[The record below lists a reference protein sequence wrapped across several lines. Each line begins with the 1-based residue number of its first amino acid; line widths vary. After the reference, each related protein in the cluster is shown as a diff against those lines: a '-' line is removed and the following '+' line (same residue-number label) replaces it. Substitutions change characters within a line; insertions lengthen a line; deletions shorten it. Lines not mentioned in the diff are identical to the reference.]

1 MLDWE
6 RERAFTFMFLYKC
19 LLLVVVEVLLAVF
32 VAIELLVW
40 TASRI
45 SCCYRLLQAEEI
57 ENYLVD
63 LQFWTAT
70 IPYTDW
76 CLCHYSYQGIC
87 TMMCPSTSDSPWSRC
102 CMHAVALK
110 CVVAVGRR
118 RRQTDEIKPF
128 RLSLILEFFQCHDVA
143 FASMLQSLRSSKC
156 TIYSFQMKQF
166 PGPERQFA
174 SLYVGIGH
182 HNHFIVIA
190 INLPSPL

>member
-1 MLDWE
+1 MPLP
-6 RERAFTFMFLYKC
+6 
-19 LLLVVVEVLLAVF
+19 LLLPGYLHHDVPIDFGLAMVPMLH
-32 VAIELLVW
+32 AC
-40 TASRI
+40 SG
-45 SCCYRLLQAEEI
+45 AE
-57 ENYLVD
+57 
-63 LQFWTAT
+63 
-70 IPYTDW
+70 
-76 CLCHYSYQGIC
+76 G
-87 TMMCPSTSDSPWSRC
+87 
-102 CMHAVALK
+102 
-110 CVVAVGRR
+110 VVAVGRR